1 MNFAVDLNYFR
12 VVVKLHPKQE
22 SHMQIIKGRQPRA
35 WKGLIYGVPGIG
47 KSTFSALAPNPVFLD
62 IEDGIARIEADKTP
76 HLRSFTE
83 FLEALRWAYSSE
95 YKTIVIDTVDF
106 LEQLLHVH
114 LCEKNNWKSME
125 APGYGKGFAMA
136 QEEWVKILNIFD
148 SFVQADK
155 NVLLVGHDQIKSFVS
170 PDQDAYDRYMIK
182 LNQKSANL
190 IVAKM
195 DFVFFAQ
202 FETILKEDR
211 VKDDR
216 YRAVGTGKR
225 VLRTSE
231 TPAWVAKNRFSLQPT
246 IPMDEKIFTQLT

>member
-1 MNFAVDLNYFR
+1 M
-12 VVVKLHPKQE
+12 E
-22 SHMQIIKGRQPRA
+22 IIKGRQPRA

-47 KSTFSALAPNPVFLD
+47 KSSLCAQAPDPILLD
-62 IEDGIARIEADKTP
+62 IEDGIARIDADKTP
-76 HLRSFTE
+76 KLKSFEE
-83 FLEALRWAYSSE
+83 FLEALRWAYSSN
-95 YKTIVIDTVDF
+95 YKTVIIDTVDF
-106 LEQLLHVH
+106 LEQLLHAYV
-114 LCEKNNWKSME
+114 CEKNSWKSIE
-125 APGYGKGFAMA
+125 QPGYGKGFSMA

-148 SFVQADK
+148 SFVHAGK

-202 FETILKEDR
+202 FETILREDR

-216 YRAVGTGKR
+216 LRAVGTGKR
-225 VLRTSE
+225 VLRCSE
-231 TPAWVAKNRFSLQPT
+231 TPAWIAKNRFSLQPT